1 MSVRSPGRGRET
13 ADGHGQRPC
22 KACYQH
28 VHLITSLGW
37 ARQRGVEAVM
47 TPPLKPLRDACAEQ
61 CLLTTRTEV
70 ADRIL
75 ISSERRL
82 RPTIAEYDLHY
93 NG

>member
-1 MSVRSPGRGRET
+1 MGAPARRRSCDDP
-13 ADGHGQRPC
+13 AP
-22 KACYQH
+22 
-28 VHLITSLGW
+28 
-37 ARQRGVEAVM
+37 
-47 TPPLKPLRDACAEQ
+47 KPLRDACAEQ

-75 ISSERRL
+75 IFSERRL